1 MNRNLGLALAV
12 LAATIVVEGCNKPA
26 EKKAAPTSEA
36 KKATDAKATDTKSTA
51 AKAEPK
57 VDSMIAKGDS
67 KSDAMMAA
75 KESKPA
81 AADKSAIST
90 KKPTK
95 VKLPNDELVGGIPG
109 TGELTLDDIKVWL
122 DDPQN
127 HETLELELP
136 LGLAAAQSEIKGLKE
151 NPMTRAK
158 VELGRQLYFDPR
170 LSKDQ
175 SVSCA
180 SCHSPT
186 EGYGAHTQFGVGIL
200 KQTGNRNS
208 PVAYNRL
215 LSDLQFWDGRAASL
229 EEQAKGPIANPIEM
243 GHTHE
248 ACLSCLKEVP
258 GYVIQF
264 DKIFGEINI
273 DTVAKAIATFERAL
287 VTSASPFDYG
297 EQLRAYAGVD
307 IDDLK
312 TDDPDLYKVYTKAKD
327 DANAHPMSDSAVRGR
342 AIFFGEKGS
351 CTACHVGANLT
362 DEKYHNIGVGMSAE
376 KPDLGR
382 FEITKVEA
390 DKGAFKTPTIRNVS
404 TSAPYMHDGSV
415 KTLEE
420 VVEFYNKGG
429 EPNQWLDPK
438 IKKLNLTDQEKKD
451 LVAFMEACTGDFP
464 KVETARLPPEP

>member
-1 MNRNLGLALAV
+1 
-12 LAATIVVEGCNKPA
+12 
-26 EKKAAPTSEA
+26 
-36 KKATDAKATDTKSTA
+36 
-51 AKAEPK
+51 
-57 VDSMIAKGDS
+57 
-67 KSDAMMAA
+67 
-75 KESKPA
+75 
-81 AADKSAIST
+81 
-90 KKPTK
+90 
-95 VKLPNDELVGGIPG
+95 
-109 TGELTLDDIKVWL
+109 
-122 DDPQN
+122 
-127 HETLELELP
+127 
-136 LGLAAAQSEIKGLKE
+136 LGLAAGQSQIKGLQE

-175 SVSCA
+175 SVSCS
-180 SCHSPT
+180 SCHSPD

-215 LSDLQFWDGRAASL
+215 LSDLQFWDGRASSL

-258 GYVIQF
+258 GYVLQF
-264 DKIFGEINI
+264 DKVFGGELSI

-287 VTSASPFDYG
+287 ITSPAPFDYG
-297 EQLRAYAGVD
+297 EQMRTYAGVD
-307 IDDLK
+307 LDDLK
-312 TDDPDLYKVYTKAKD
+312 TDDPDVYNLYEKAKV
-327 DANAHPMSDSAVRGR
+327 DADAHPMSESAVRGR

-351 CTACHVGANLT
+351 CTACHVGPNLS

-390 DKGAFKTPTIRNVS
+390 DKGAFKTPTIRNVA
-404 TSAPYMHDGSV
+404 TSAPYMHDGSQ

-464 KVETARLPPEP
+464 KVERGRLPPEN